1 MRSVKGSDAEASQS
15 TENRMCLSCFPGL
28 VTKGLNLRSIR
39 VLCESSRGTVQNA
52 VAAQLRRAAGRQ
64 PSVDDQSLQP
74 NARPALR
81 LGTQKLNVPKAFAA
95 SATIPVA
102 PSGLKRRLDI
112 LVRHSNDG
120 QECPSYV
127 RIKSWPSSASCH
139 LKNPSSLTSRHP
151 LAQQPERRCDRQ
163 SRSCY

>member
-1 MRSVKGSDAEASQS
+1 M
-15 TENRMCLSCFPGL
+15 SCFPIL
-28 VTKGLNLRSIR
+28 VTKGGNLRSIR

-52 VAAQLRRAAGRQ
+52 VVAQLQRAAGRQ

-81 LGTQKLNVPKAFAA
+81 LGAQKLNVPKAFAA

-112 LVRHSNDG
+112 LIGHSNDG
-120 QECPSYV
+120 QECPSYPG
-127 RIKSWPSSASCH
+127 IKSLPPSAT
-139 LKNPSSLTSRHP
+139 LKIRP
-151 LAQQPERRCDRQ
+151 L
-163 SRSCY
+163 

>member
-1 MRSVKGSDAEASQS
+1 M
-15 TENRMCLSCFPGL
+15 SCFPSL
-28 VTKGLNLRSIR
+28 VTKGGNLRSIR

-52 VAAQLRRAAGRQ
+52 VVAQLRRAAGRQ

-81 LGTQKLNVPKAFAA
+81 LGTQKLNVPKALAA

-102 PSGLKRRLDI
+102 PSGLKRRWDI

-120 QECPSYV
+120 QECPSYPG
-127 RIKSWPSSASCH
+127 IKSLPPFA
-139 LKNPSSLTSRHP
+139 TSKIRP
-151 LAQQPERRCDRQ
+151 L
-163 SRSCY
+163 